1 MSIIDIEYLHEFLA
15 DHGAA
20 LGLDPSTP
28 GSSTGIAGCWDQHP
42 TAIHDL
48 TGIALAWT
56 ALIDAFDPAPSPDGT
71 ERAYVVPA
79 PRDWLDL
86 TNATV
91 AARDR
96 IKSSTSTC
104 ARAGGHIGSPASTS

>member
-1 MSIIDIEYLHEFLA
+1 MSVIELEYLHDFLV
-15 DHGAA
+15 DHGPA
-20 LGLDPSTP
+20 LGLDPTTP
-28 GSSTGIAGCWDQHP
+28 ASSTGIAACWDQHP
-42 TAIHDL
+42 TAVHDL

-56 ALIDAFDPAPSPDGT
+56 ALIDAFDPAPSLDGT

-91 AARDR
+91 PARDR
-96 IKSSTSTC
+96 IRATTSTC
-104 ARAGGHIGSPASTS
+104 ARAGNHIGSSQP